1 MDDNAL
7 TDEPQNIAHIR
18 SDVTTLLAAIGG
30 GDRRAASELLPLVY
44 GELRRLAVSRMAKL
58 PPGQTLQPTALVHEA
73 YMRLVGD
80 ADPGWHSRGHFF
92 GAAAQAMRDILV
104 EHARRKARYK
114 HGGDRRRVDLR
125 DSAPDAAFEASDF
138 GLPAKQILAIDA
150 AMGRLSHEHPRQ
162 ADVVMYRY
170 FAGLPTELVAEI
182 MGVSSRTVERDWR
195 FARAWL
201 HREVSSI
208 ARLDLTGEVE

>member
-1 MDDNAL
+1 MDEAQD
-7 TDEPQNIAHIR
+7 IAR
-18 SDVTTLLAAIGG
+18 LRTDVTTLLAAVGG
-30 GDRRAASELLPLVY
+30 GDRQAAAQLLPLVY
-44 GELRRLAVSRMAKL
+44 GELRKLAVSRMAKL

-80 ADPGWHSRGHFF
+80 ADPGWQNRGHFF

-104 EHARRKARYK
+104 EHARRKGRHK
-114 HGGDRRRVDLR
+114 HGGGLRRIEMS
-125 DSAPDAAFEASDF
+125 DSTPQSPTDSTDF
-138 GLPAKQILAIDA
+138 GLPADQILAIDD
-150 AMGRLSHEHPRQ
+150 AMARFSEEHPRQ

-170 FAGLPTELVAEI
+170 FGGLPIELVAEI

-201 HREVSSI
+201 HRAISDTSSANAPDAI
-208 ARLDLTGEVE
+208 D